1 MLVDTV
7 PYSMVE
13 DYQHSLR
20 DIVPGWLQKFF
31 LSRETLSSAEM
42 VKVMEFASSTHRFD
56 FMEYSNL
63 FGDKT
68 SICKPFIESSTGIQV
83 PGFFSMHNDFVN
95 FSVNTGA
102 FKIPVGNGYSK
113 MTVTG
118 VADNLAEIQSHVKLL
133 VNDVENSYVYL
144 GLVNK
149 DFVVRISEYNNP
161 SDFLVFNN
169 LYHVGE
175 WGKNLRKTSEFAKT
189 MDHKKFDRL
198 VRRNGVNGEDARLMG
213 IYHKLN
219 QGLQGRYDNLAFSD
233 SRKHESGDYF
243 KAYENYKETHQSFL
257 IFEILVINS
266 EL

>member
-1 MLVDTV
+1 MLVDNV
-7 PYSMVE
+7 PSSMVE
-13 DYQHSLR
+13 DYQYSLR
-20 DIVPGWLQKFF
+20 DTVPDWLQKFF
-31 LSRETLSSAEM
+31 LFPETISSAELM
-42 VKVMEFASSTHRFD
+42 RVMEFASSANRFD

-63 FGDKT
+63 FVNKT
-68 SICKPFIESSTGIQV
+68 NICEPFIESSTGMQT

-95 FSVNTGA
+95 FSVSTGA

-113 MTVTG
+113 MTIAG

-133 VNDVENSYVYL
+133 VNDGDDSYIRL

-149 DFVVRISEYNNP
+149 DFVVRISEYKNT
-161 SDFLVFNN
+161 SDFLVFDS

-198 VRRNGVNGEDARLMG
+198 VRRNGVDGEDARLMG

-219 QGLQGRYDNLAFSD
+219 QGLQWRYKNLAFSD
-233 SRKHESGDYF
+233 SRKHDSGDYF

-257 IFEILVINS
+257 MFEILVINTG
-266 EL
+266 L